1 MHFADI
7 SPRIKLSLEAKSGH
21 DDAIFGR
28 GVAQLCRGVERTG
41 SLNKAAKEIGM
52 AYSKAWRIVKH
63 TEEAFSIQLLERNGA
78 HGSTLTEDGKALLE
92 TYEQLALETARY
104 AEERIAAIAAS
115 LAR

>member
-7 SPRIKLSLEAKSGH
+7 SPRIKLSFEAKSGH
-21 DDAIFGR
+21 NNAIFGR

-63 TEEAFSIQLLERNGA
+63 TEEAFAIQLLERNGA

-92 TYEQLALETARY
+92 AYDHLQLDVSRY
-104 AEERIAAIAAS
+104 AEERLATIEAD

>member
-7 SPRIKLSLEAKSGH
+7 SPRIKLSLEAKSGN
-21 DDAIFGR
+21 DDAVFGR

-52 AYSKAWRIVKH
+52 AYSKAWRIIKH

-78 HGSTLTEDGKALLE
+78 HGSTLTEEGRTLLDV
-92 TYEQLALETARY
+92 YEQLQLDAGRY
-104 AEERIAAIAAS
+104 AEERLVAIAEG